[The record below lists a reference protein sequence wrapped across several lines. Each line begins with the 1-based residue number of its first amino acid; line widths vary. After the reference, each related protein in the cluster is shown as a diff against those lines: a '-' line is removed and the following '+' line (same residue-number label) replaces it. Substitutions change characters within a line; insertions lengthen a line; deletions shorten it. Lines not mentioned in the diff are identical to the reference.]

1 MQITSVDATPVKV
14 DIEPRAE
21 PFGVAPYVAG
31 YTTFEEILRLVV
43 RLETDDGVVGWG
55 ETTVGPEP
63 NFAMAAIEHV
73 VAPAAIGREV
83 WEIEGFLEGF
93 DYPYMDVRPYVAGVE
108 MAMWD
113 ALGKTKG
120 LPLHQ
125 LFGGKRADELPV
137 AYCLGITDAEEAA
150 AQARWA
156 SEEGFEVIKTKG
168 GLDVDG
174 DVERLVA
181 MDEAVDGDLEFR
193 LDGNQTMSFGE
204 AVETAAR
211 LEDAGVY
218 LQYFEQPLR
227 VDNLGGYKRLR
238 QRLRTP
244 IGVNEDAYHDRNLFE
259 LVREDAIDAA
269 VVDLIPVGGLLPT
282 KKLMGLA
289 DEADLSVAHHSSFD
303 LGIKTAAVLHFVA
316 ASPVMDLPPDRAN
329 YSLAR
334 DVIEDR
340 FAVTDGCMTVPE
352 GPGLGVSVSRET
364 VEELRASE
372 GRGISYDVS
381 L

>member
-1 MQITSVDATPVKV
+1 MRITSVEATPVRV
-14 DIEPRAE
+14 DIEPRTE

-43 RLETDDGVVGWG
+43 RIETEDGVVGWG

-63 NFAMAAIEHV
+63 TLATTAIEEV
-73 VAPAAIGREV
+73 VAPAAVGRPV
-83 WEIEGFLEGF
+83 WQVESFLDSF
-93 DYPYMDVRPYVAGVE
+93 DYPYVQIRPYVAGVE

-120 LPLHQ
+120 LSLHQ
-125 LFGGKRADELPV
+125 LLGGKRVDELSV
-137 AYCLGITDAEEAA
+137 AYCLGITDPEEAV

-156 SEEGFEVIKTKG
+156 RDQGFEVIKTKG
-168 GLDVDG
+168 GLDVND

-181 MDEAVDGDLEFR
+181 MNEAVGHETEFR

-204 AVETAAR
+204 AVETGAR
-211 LEDAGVY
+211 LEDEGVY

-227 VDNLGGYKRLR
+227 TDTVGGYARLR

-244 IGVNEDAYHDRNLFE
+244 IGVNEDTYHEYNLFE

-269 VVDLIPVGGLLPT
+269 VVDMVPVGGLLPT
-282 KKLMGLA
+282 KKLMGVA
-289 DEADLSVAHHSSFD
+289 DAANLSVAHHASFD

-316 ASPVMDLPPDRAN
+316 ASPVMDLPPDRVN
-329 YSLAR
+329 YSLSD
-334 DVIEDR
+334 DVVEDR
-340 FAVTDGCMTVPE
+340 FEVSEGRMTVPE
-352 GPGLGVSVSRET
+352 GPGLGVSVDREA
-364 VEELRASE
+364 VEELRTSDGE
-372 GRGISYDVS
+372 GITYDVT

>member
-1 MQITSVDATPVKV
+1 MQITSLEATPVKV
-14 DIEPRAE
+14 DIEPRSK
-21 PFGVAPYVAG
+21 PYGVAPYVAG
-31 YTTFEEILRLVV
+31 YTTFEDIMRLVI
-43 RLETDDGVVGWG
+43 RIETDEGVVGWG
-55 ETTVGPEP
+55 ETAVGPEP
-63 NFAMAAIEHV
+63 NLAMAAIEHI
-73 VAPAAIGREV
+73 VAPKAIGREV
-83 WEIEGFLEGF
+83 WEVETFLDSFEF
-93 DYPYMDVRPYVAGVE
+93 PFLHIRPYVAGVE

-113 ALGKTKG
+113 ALGKSKD

-125 LFGGKRADELPV
+125 LFGGKRTDELPV
-137 AYCLGITDAEEAA
+137 AYCLGITEPAEAA
-150 AQARWA
+150 EQARWA
-156 SEEGFEVIKTKG
+156 RDEGFEVIKTKG
-168 GLDVDG
+168 GLDVDQ

-181 MDEAVDGDLEFR
+181 MHEAVDGEVKFR

-204 AVETAAR
+204 AVETGAR

-227 VDNLGGYKRLR
+227 TDSLGGYKRLR

-244 IGVNEDAYHDRNLFE
+244 IAVNEDAYHQRNLFE

-282 KKLMGLA
+282 KKLMGLTG
-289 DEADLSVAHHSSFD
+289 EANLSVAHHSSFD

-316 ASPVMDLPPDRAN
+316 ATPEMDLPPDRVN
-329 YSLAR
+329 YSLAS

-340 FAVTDGCMTVPE
+340 FEVTDGRMTVPS
-352 GPGLGVSVSRET
+352 GPGLGVSVSREK
-364 VEELRASE
+364 VEALRVSE
-372 GRGISYDVS
+372 GQGITYEVS

>member
-1 MQITSVDATPVKV
+1 MEITSLEATPVRV
-14 DIEPRAE
+14 DIEPRE
-21 PFGVAPYVAG
+21 KPYGVAPYVAG

-43 RLETDDGVVGWG
+43 RIETDDGVVGWG

-63 NFAMAAIEHV
+63 NLAMAAIEHV

-83 WEIEGFLEGF
+83 WEVESFLDSF
-93 DYPYMDVRPYVAGVE
+93 DYPYMHVRPYVAGVE

-120 LPLHQ
+120 IGLHQ
-125 LFGGKRADELPV
+125 LFGGKRTDELPV
-137 AYCLGITDAEEAA
+137 AYCLGITDPEEAA
-150 AQARWA
+150 EQARWA
-156 SEEGFEVIKTKG
+156 RDQGFEVIKTKG
-168 GLDVDG
+168 GLDVDQ
-174 DVERLVA
+174 DVERLAA
-181 MDEAVDGDLEFR
+181 MAEAVDGDVKFR

-244 IGVNEDAYHDRNLFE
+244 IGVNEDAYHERNLFE

-269 VVDLIPVGGLLPT
+269 VVDLIPVGGLLAT
-282 KKLMGLA
+282 QKLMGVVDDA
-289 DEADLSVAHHSSFD
+289 NVSVAHHSSFD
-303 LGIKTAAVLHFVA
+303 LGIKTAAVLQFVA
-316 ASPVMDLPPDRAN
+316 ASPEMDLPPDRVN
-329 YSLAR
+329 YSLAE
-334 DVIEDR
+334 DVVEDR
-340 FAVTDGCMTVPE
+340 FEVSDGRMTVPD
-352 GPGLGVSVSRET
+352 GPGLGVSVSREK
-364 VEELRASE
+364 VEELRVSE
-372 GRGISYDVS
+372 GQGITYEVS

>member
-1 MQITSVDATPVKV
+1 MRITSVEATPVRV
-14 DIEPRAE
+14 DIEPRTE

-43 RLETDDGVVGWG
+43 RIETEDGVVGWG

-63 NFAMAAIEHV
+63 TLATTAIEEV
-73 VAPAAIGREV
+73 VAPAAVGRPV
-83 WEIEGFLEGF
+83 WQVESFLDSF
-93 DYPYMDVRPYVAGVE
+93 DYPYVQIRPYVAGVE

-120 LPLHQ
+120 LSLHQ
-125 LFGGKRADELPV
+125 LLGGKRVDELPV
-137 AYCLGITDAEEAA
+137 AYCLGITDPEEAV

-156 SEEGFEVIKTKG
+156 RDQGFEVIKTKG
-168 GLDVDG
+168 GLDVND
-174 DVERLVA
+174 DVERLAA
-181 MDEAVDGDLEFR
+181 MNEAVGHETEFR

-204 AVETAAR
+204 AVETGAR
-211 LEDAGVY
+211 LEDEGVY

-227 VDNLGGYKRLR
+227 TDTVGGYARLR

-244 IGVNEDAYHDRNLFE
+244 IGVNEDTYHEYNLFE

-269 VVDLIPVGGLLPT
+269 VVDMVPVGGLLPT
-282 KKLMGLA
+282 KKLMGVA
-289 DEADLSVAHHSSFD
+289 DAANLSVAHHASFD

-316 ASPVMDLPPDRAN
+316 ASPVMDLPPDRVN
-329 YSLAR
+329 YSLSD
-334 DVIEDR
+334 DVVEDR
-340 FAVTDGCMTVPE
+340 FEVSEGRMTVPE
-352 GPGLGVSVSRET
+352 GPGLGVSVDREA
-364 VEELRASE
+364 VEELRTSDGE
-372 GRGISYDVS
+372 GITYDVT

>member
-73 VAPAAIGREV
+73 VAPAVIGREV
-83 WEIEGFLEGF
+83 WEIETFLEGF

>member
-1 MQITSVDATPVKV
+1 MRITSVEATPVRV
-14 DIEPRAE
+14 DIEPRTE

-31 YTTFEEILRLVV
+31 YMTFEEILRLVV
-43 RLETDDGVVGWG
+43 RIETEDGVVGWG

-63 NFAMAAIEHV
+63 TLATTAIEEV
-73 VAPAAIGREV
+73 VAPAAVGRPV
-83 WEIEGFLEGF
+83 WQVESFLDSF
-93 DYPYMDVRPYVAGVE
+93 DYPYVQIRPYVAGVE

-120 LPLHQ
+120 LSLHQ
-125 LFGGKRADELPV
+125 LLGGKRVDELPV
-137 AYCLGITDAEEAA
+137 AYCLGITDPEEAV

-156 SEEGFEVIKTKG
+156 RDRGFEVIKTKG
-168 GLDVDG
+168 GLDVND

-181 MDEAVDGDLEFR
+181 MNEAVGHEIEFR

-204 AVETAAR
+204 AVETGAR
-211 LEDAGVY
+211 LEDEGVY

-227 VDNLGGYKRLR
+227 TDTVGGYARLR

-244 IGVNEDAYHDRNLFE
+244 IGVNEDTYHEYNLFE

-269 VVDLIPVGGLLPT
+269 VVDMVPVGGLLPT
-282 KKLMGLA
+282 KKLMGVA
-289 DEADLSVAHHSSFD
+289 DAANLSVAHHASFD

-316 ASPVMDLPPDRAN
+316 ASPVMDLPPDRVN
-329 YSLAR
+329 YSLSD
-334 DVIEDR
+334 DVVEDR
-340 FAVTDGCMTVPE
+340 FEVSEGRMTVPE
-352 GPGLGVSVSRET
+352 GPGLGVSVDREA
-364 VEELRASE
+364 VEELRTSE
-372 GRGISYDVS
+372 GEGITYDVT

>member
-1 MQITSVDATPVKV
+1 MRITSVEATPVSV
-14 DIEPRAE
+14 DIEPRTE

-43 RLETDDGVVGWG
+43 RIETEDGVVGWG

-63 NFAMAAIEHV
+63 TLATTAIEEV
-73 VAPAAIGREV
+73 VAPAAVGRPV
-83 WEIEGFLEGF
+83 WQVESFLDSF
-93 DYPYMDVRPYVAGVE
+93 DYPYVQIRPYVAGVE

-120 LPLHQ
+120 LSLHQ
-125 LFGGKRADELPV
+125 LLGGKRVDELPV
-137 AYCLGITDAEEAA
+137 AYCLGITDPEEAV

-156 SEEGFEVIKTKG
+156 RDRGFEVIKTKG
-168 GLDVDG
+168 GLDVDD

-181 MDEAVDGDLEFR
+181 MNEAVGHETEFR

-204 AVETAAR
+204 AVETGAR
-211 LEDAGVY
+211 LEDEGVY

-227 VDNLGGYKRLR
+227 TDTVGGYARLR

-244 IGVNEDAYHDRNLFE
+244 IGVNEDTYHEYNLFE

-269 VVDLIPVGGLLPT
+269 VVDMVPVGGLLPT
-282 KKLMGLA
+282 KKLMGVA
-289 DEADLSVAHHSSFD
+289 DAANLSVAHHASFD

-316 ASPVMDLPPDRAN
+316 ASPVMDLPPDRVN
-329 YSLAR
+329 YSLSD
-334 DVIEDR
+334 DVVEDR
-340 FAVTDGCMTVPE
+340 FETSEGRMTVPE
-352 GPGLGVSVSRET
+352 GPGLGVSVDREA
-364 VEELRASE
+364 VEELRTSE
-372 GRGISYDVS
+372 GEGITYDVT

>member
-1 MQITSVDATPVKV
+1 MRITSVEATPVSV
-14 DIEPRAE
+14 DIEPRTE

-43 RLETDDGVVGWG
+43 RIETEDGVVGWG

-63 NFAMAAIEHV
+63 TLATTAIEEV
-73 VAPAAIGREV
+73 VAPAAVGRPV
-83 WEIEGFLEGF
+83 WQVESFLDSF
-93 DYPYMDVRPYVAGVE
+93 DYPYVQIRPYVAGVE

-120 LPLHQ
+120 LSLHQ
-125 LFGGKRADELPV
+125 LLGGKRVDELPV
-137 AYCLGITDAEEAA
+137 AYCLGITDPEEAV

-156 SEEGFEVIKTKG
+156 RDRGFEVIKTKG
-168 GLDVDG
+168 GLDVDD

-181 MDEAVDGDLEFR
+181 MNEAVGHETEFR

-204 AVETAAR
+204 AVETGAR
-211 LEDAGVY
+211 LEDEGVY

-227 VDNLGGYKRLR
+227 TDTVGGYARLR

-244 IGVNEDAYHDRNLFE
+244 IGVNEDTYHEYNLFE

-269 VVDLIPVGGLLPT
+269 VVDMVPVGGLLPT
-282 KKLMGLA
+282 KKLMGVA
-289 DEADLSVAHHSSFD
+289 DAANLSVAHHASFD

-316 ASPVMDLPPDRAN
+316 ASPVMDLPPDRVN
-329 YSLAR
+329 YSLSD
-334 DVIEDR
+334 DVVEDR
-340 FAVTDGCMTVPE
+340 FEVSEGRMTVPE
-352 GPGLGVSVSRET
+352 GPGLGVSVDREA
-364 VEELRASE
+364 VEELRTSE
-372 GRGISYDVS
+372 GEGITYDVT

>member
-1 MQITSVDATPVKV
+1 MRITSVEATPVRV
-14 DIEPRAE
+14 DIESRTE

-43 RLETDDGVVGWG
+43 RIETEDGVVGWG

-63 NFAMAAIEHV
+63 TLATTAIEEV
-73 VAPAAIGREV
+73 VAPAAVGRPV
-83 WEIEGFLEGF
+83 WQVESFLDSF
-93 DYPYMDVRPYVAGVE
+93 DYPYVQIRPYVAGVE

-120 LPLHQ
+120 LSLHQ
-125 LFGGKRADELPV
+125 LLGGKRVDELPV
-137 AYCLGITDAEEAA
+137 AYCLGITDPEEAV

-156 SEEGFEVIKTKG
+156 HDRGFEVIKTKG
-168 GLDVDG
+168 GLDVND

-181 MDEAVDGDLEFR
+181 MNEAVGHETEFR

-204 AVETAAR
+204 AVETGAR
-211 LEDAGVY
+211 LEDEGVY

-227 VDNLGGYKRLR
+227 TDTVGGYARLR

-244 IGVNEDAYHDRNLFE
+244 IGVNEDTYHEYNLFE

-269 VVDLIPVGGLLPT
+269 VVDMVPVGGLLPT
-282 KKLMGLA
+282 KKLMGVA
-289 DEADLSVAHHSSFD
+289 DAANLSVAHHASFD

-316 ASPVMDLPPDRAN
+316 ASPVMDLPPDRVN
-329 YSLAR
+329 YALSD
-334 DVIEDR
+334 DVVEDR
-340 FAVTDGCMTVPE
+340 FETSEGRMTVPE
-352 GPGLGVSVSRET
+352 GPGLGVSVDREA
-364 VEELRASE
+364 VEELRTSE
-372 GRGISYDVS
+372 GEGITYDVT